1 MAPTL
6 RPRRNRVLPDKRKEE
21 TKQKPPKPKKKR
33 FTRTKQ
39 YSKAQM
45 VLNLSNWLEHV
56 KAKEKNGKKIFK
68 NGSGSAINTI
78 LSNISGKSWSSV
90 KRLRNQG
97 KKGHEMGSPSKS
109 NGRKQIILDNFEA
122 QLLRRIVLSFY
133 YGAKKEAPTLDKIK
147 AQLPL
152 ADGFPRMSRETLR
165 KYIIK
170 LGFEFKKINRKL
182 KVYERMDIVAARHR
196 FLLDVQKFRD
206 EGYKI
211 YYQDETWCNAHHTRQ
226 FCWQHLSN
234 PEDSLL
240 PAIQWNG
247 RFAVPSGEGQRLI
260 ICHVS
265 CRKRRRFCAKFT
277 AVLH

>member
-21 TKQKPPKPKKKR
+21 TKQKLPKLKKKR

-45 VLNLSNWLEHV
+45 VLNLSNWWEQA

-78 LSNISGKSWSSV
+78 LSNISGKS

-109 NGRKQIILDNFEA
+109 NGQKQIILDNFEA

-152 ADGFPRMSRETLR
+152 PDGFPKMSRETLR

-206 EGYKI
+206 ERYKI
-211 YYQDETWCNAHHTRQ
+211 YYQDETCVQRPPHP
-226 FCWQHLSN
+226 SV
-234 PEDSLL
+234 LL
-240 PAIQWNG
+240 AT
-247 RFAVPSGEGQRLI
+247 S
-260 ICHVS
+260 
-265 CRKRRRFCAKFT
+265 
-277 AVLH
+277 

>member
-1 MAPTL
+1 MALTL

-45 VLNLSNWLEHV
+45 VLNLSNWLEQA

-78 LSNISGKSWSSV
+78 LSNISGKSRSSV
-90 KRLRNQG
+90 KRLRNQE

-109 NGRKQIILDNFEA
+109 NGRKEIILDNFEA

-133 YGAKKEAPTLDKIK
+133 YDAKKEAPTLDKIK
-147 AQLPL
+147 AQLPS
-152 ADGFPRMSRETLR
+152 ADGFPKMSRETLR

-170 LGFEFKKINRKL
+170 LGFEFKKINR
-182 KVYERMDIVAARHR
+182 
-196 FLLDVQKFRD
+196 
-206 EGYKI
+206 
-211 YYQDETWCNAHHTRQ
+211 N
-226 FCWQHLSN
+226 
-234 PEDSLL
+234 
-240 PAIQWNG
+240 
-247 RFAVPSGEGQRLI
+247 
-260 ICHVS
+260 
-265 CRKRRRFCAKFT
+265 
-277 AVLH
+277 

>member
-21 TKQKPPKPKKKR
+21 TKQKLPKPKKKR

-45 VLNLSNWLEHV
+45 VLNLSNWLEQA

-78 LSNISGKSWSSV
+78 LSNISGKSRSFV

-109 NGRKQIILDNFEA
+109 NGRKQIILDNFEP
-122 QLLRRIVLSFY
+122 QLMRRIVLSFY
-133 YGAKKEAPTLDKIK
+133 YGAKKEALTLDKIK

-152 ADGFPRMSRETLR
+152 ADGFPKMSRETLR

-170 LGFEFKKINRKL
+170 LGFEFKKSTGN
-182 KVYERMDIVAARHR
+182 
-196 FLLDVQKFRD
+196 
-206 EGYKI
+206 
-211 YYQDETWCNAHHTRQ
+211 
-226 FCWQHLSN
+226 
-234 PEDSLL
+234 
-240 PAIQWNG
+240 
-247 RFAVPSGEGQRLI
+247 
-260 ICHVS
+260 
-265 CRKRRRFCAKFT
+265 
-277 AVLH
+277 